1 MKASTEFRTAR
12 GWDAAVVAAILAAV
26 LLGWLTAA
34 GGNHARVS
42 RPAHS
47 VAHASPRAAVT
58 PGVRAKNWG

>member
-1 MKASTEFRTAR
+1 MKASTEFGTAR

-34 GGNHARVS
+34 GGNHAGVS

-47 VAHASPRAAVT
+47 VAHASARA
-58 PGVRAKNWG
+58 GR